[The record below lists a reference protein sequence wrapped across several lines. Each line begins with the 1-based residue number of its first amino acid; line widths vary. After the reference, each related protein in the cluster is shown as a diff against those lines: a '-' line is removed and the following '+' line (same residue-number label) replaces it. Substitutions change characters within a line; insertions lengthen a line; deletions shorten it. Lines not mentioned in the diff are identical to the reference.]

1 MIIQGYKFKYIYN
14 YPSLLPLKS
23 SLGQLKISST
33 SHNINISI
41 LLLHTVFLQ
50 VSLAR
55 SGVNISDLQSAERM
69 MSLKYEEGQNPQ
81 REIIVT
87 TE

>member
-1 MIIQGYKFKYIYN
+1 MIIQGYRFKLIYN
-14 YPSLLPLKS
+14 YPSLLPVKS
-23 SLGQLKISST
+23 SFEQLKVSYT
-33 SHNINISI
+33 SHSINISI
-41 LLLHTVFLQ
+41 LLFHTVFLQ

-55 SGVNISDLQSAERM
+55 SGVNIRDLQSAKRM

>member
-1 MIIQGYKFKYIYN
+1 MIIQGYRFKLICN

-23 SLGQLKISST
+23 RFEQLKVIYT
-33 SHNINISI
+33 SHSINISI
-41 LLLHTVFLQ
+41 LLFHTVFLQ

-55 SGVNISDLQSAERM
+55 SGVNISNLQSAKRM
-69 MSLKYEEGQNPQ
+69 MSLQYEGGQNPQ

>member
-1 MIIQGYKFKYIYN
+1 MIIQGYIFKFISN

-23 SLGQLKISST
+23 SFEQLKASST

-41 LLLHTVFLQ
+41 LLFHTVFLQ

-55 SGVNISDLQSAERM
+55 SGVNISDLQSAKGM

-81 REIIVT
+81 REIILT